1 MHRQL
6 VPAFSNSGKPKSFVQ
21 SRFCATSHLAN
32 YSKMCSKR
40 KIVVVA
46 SGVTPRID
54 FMLRSHGASYPLA
67 EEETVREK
75 VYTNSDVSVS
85 RASDIIDRI
94 ILFMTVHEA
103 LEFCEGTLIHQLQ
116 GKTSESGSYLQF
128 SGPKEHTLSSA
139 FAQMLQSDPD
149 EREILRQFDGRRY
162 HTELGFS
169 AGERVFSREKR
180 ADALYVVLKGGLASG
195 SGRSNTVYRH
205 KQQIV
210 SGAGLV
216 SARRGSKSNLMD
228 ASLQKSSEPP
238 VVATMWPAGGV
249 LGYTDCLL
257 DRHYSFSTFA
267 TQNDTRVAKM
277 TRNDLNL
284 LQQEDPV
291 LDALLH
297 RVLLKASILDLAN
310 CTCDDT

>member
-1 MHRQL
+1 
-6 VPAFSNSGKPKSFVQ
+6 
-21 SRFCATSHLAN
+21 
-32 YSKMCSKR
+32 MCSKR
-40 KIVVVA
+40 NIVVVA
-46 SGVTPRID
+46 SSVTPRID
-54 FMLRSHGASYPLA
+54 FMLRSHGASYPLD

-75 VYTNSDVSVS
+75 VYTNADVSVR

-116 GKTSESGSYLQF
+116 GKTSETSDYRNF

-139 FAQMLQSDPD
+139 FAQMLQSGPE
-149 EREILRQFDGRRY
+149 ERETLRQFDQCRY
-162 HTELGFS
+162 HTELGFP
-169 AGERVFSREKR
+169 AGEKVFSRENR
-180 ADALYVVLKGGLASG
+180 ADAVYVVLKGGLASG
-195 SGRSNTVYRH
+195 TGRSNTVYRH

-216 SARRGSKSNLMD
+216 SRKRGSKSNLLD
-228 ASLQKSSEPP
+228 ATLQKSDEPP
-238 VVATMWPAGGV
+238 VIATMWPAGGV

-257 DRHYSFSTFA
+257 DRHYTFSAFA
-267 TQNDTRVAKM
+267 TQKDTRVARM
-277 TRNDLNL
+277 TRSDLNL

-297 RVLLKASILDLAN
+297 RVLLKASVLDLAN
-310 CTCDDT
+310 CTCDDV